1 MAGIDILPEEIL
13 HHIFLFLSLSQLFQ
27 FQKASKEDLLPQV
40 WSDVASRR
48 LARVKTCLLDSLGA
62 AAYYE
67 GAALGEYQLGE
78 GGVYRQKGSGTFV
91 LSNNQD
97 GCWEVEHT
105 EGYVPFICPNTSP
118 VPPKS
123 SWSFRRGPRLE
134 ADPLV
139 KVTLSSHSLLLCSS
153 ISFASPS
160 LSPTMSTFK
169 ATGGWS
175 QGRPVFR
182 NCQGLVAWV
191 GHSAWIVTRESVME
205 RKERVRRKEVQFL
218 TIHNESTKECRR

>member
-1 MAGIDILPEEIL
+1 M
-13 HHIFLFLSLSQLFQ
+13 
-27 FQKASKEDLLPQV
+27 

-123 SWSFRRGPRLE
+123 SWSFRRGKGTIYSLRLRDSQDSQDSGTPKTPGFPRLPE
-134 ADPLV
+134 DRW
-139 KVTLSSHSLLLCSS
+139 K
-153 ISFASPS
+153 
-160 LSPTMSTFK
+160 K
-169 ATGGWS
+169 
-175 QGRPVFR
+175 
-182 NCQGLVAWV
+182 
-191 GHSAWIVTRESVME
+191 
-205 RKERVRRKEVQFL
+205 
-218 TIHNESTKECRR
+218 